1 MHSCMQFLFLF
12 HIIIISI
19 TNFPKHTKIRN
30 IFTETKNVFLNKE
43 DMCRTSKKFVSDND
57 YIVYFRITCI
67 E

>member
-1 MHSCMQFLFLF
+1 MQFLFLFLF

-30 IFTETKNVFLNKE
+30 MFTETKNVFLNKE
-43 DMCRTSKKFVSDND
+43 NMSRTSKKFASYND
-57 YIVYFRITCI
+57 YIVYLRITCT